1 MKNLS
6 YYRIIFNTELK
17 TALTE
22 INYFDKY
29 SLFRIIPALKMTVV
43 SFLTCTKLLVLL
55 TNVDKTMRNTH
66 EGQHSLI
73 FSIVEVLLPNC
84 LAKALKD

>member
-17 TALTE
+17 TALIE

-29 SLFRIIPALKMTVV
+29 SLFSTIPALKMTVV
-43 SFLTCTKLLVLL
+43 SFLTCTNLLVLQR
-55 TNVDKTMRNTH
+55 T
-66 EGQHSLI
+66 
-73 FSIVEVLLPNC
+73 
-84 LAKALKD
+84 

>member
-17 TALTE
+17 TALIE

-29 SLFRIIPALKMTVV
+29 SLFSTIPALKMTVV
-43 SFLTCTKLLVLL
+43 SFLTCSKLQVLL
-55 TNVDKTMRNTH
+55 TNVDKTMKGSMH
-66 EGQHSLI
+66 
-73 FSIVEVLLPNC
+73 
-84 LAKALKD
+84 

>member
-17 TALTE
+17 TALIE

-29 SLFRIIPALKMTVV
+29 SLFSTIPALKMTVV
-43 SFLTCTKLLVLL
+43 SFLTCTKFLVLL
-55 TNVDKTMRNTH
+55 TNMDKTMRNTH
-66 EGQHSLI
+66 EGRHALI
-73 FSIVEVLLPNC
+73 FCTVEVLLPNC

>member
-1 MKNLS
+1 MKKLS

-17 TALTE
+17 TALIE

-29 SLFRIIPALKMTVV
+29 SLFSTIPVLKMTVV

-66 EGQHSLI
+66 EGQHALI
-73 FSIVEVLLPNC
+73 SCTVEVLLTNC

>member
-17 TALTE
+17 TALIE

-29 SLFRIIPALKMTVV
+29 SLFSTIPALKMTVV
-43 SFLTCTKLLVLL
+43 SFLPCTKLLVLL

-66 EGQHSLI
+66 ALI
-73 FSIVEVLLPNC
+73 FCTVEVLLANC

>member
-1 MKNLS
+1 MKNIS

-17 TALTE
+17 TALIE

-29 SLFRIIPALKMTVV
+29 SLFSTIPALEMSVV

-66 EGQHSLI
+66 EGQHALI
-73 FSIVEVLLPNC
+73 FCTVEVLLANC

>member
-17 TALTE
+17 TALIE

-29 SLFRIIPALKMTVV
+29 SLFSTIPALKMTVV
-43 SFLTCTKLLVLL
+43 FFLTCTKLLVLQR
-55 TNVDKTMRNTH
+55 T
-66 EGQHSLI
+66 
-73 FSIVEVLLPNC
+73 
-84 LAKALKD
+84 